1 MRMNV
6 KNVANL
12 LGVSEKTVY
21 RWVADKKI
29 PAFRVGDQVRFSRSE
44 IIEWASANRVSVS
57 PSISLEPDSETLPLP
72 TLAGALE
79 LGGIFFHVEATDRD
93 SSLRSV
99 VRALRLP
106 REVDPDLVYEMLRVR
121 EEMTST
127 GVGDGIAIPHPRSPL
142 PLHVDEPSVTL
153 CLLEEPVIFGALDG
167 IPVFALFT
175 ILTATARAHLHLLA
189 RIAFALRDPSV
200 QAALHERAS
209 RETLLLEIRRVESG
223 LHAPHEPQSVRGK
236 T

>member
-1 MRMNV
+1 MNV
-6 KNVANL
+6 RNVASL
-12 LGVSEKTVY
+12 LSVSEKTVY

-29 PAFRVGDQVRFSRSE
+29 PAFRIGDQVRFSRGE
-44 IIEWASANRVSVS
+44 IIEWASANRVPVS

-79 LGGIFFHVEATDRD
+79 LGGIFFHVEASDRD
-93 SSLRSV
+93 SALRSI

-127 GVGDGIAIPHPRSPL
+127 GVGNGIATPHPRSPL
-142 PLHVDEPSVTL
+142 LLHVDEPSVTL
-153 CLLEEPVIFGALDG
+153 CLLEESVEFGALDG

-175 ILTATARAHLHLLA
+175 ILSATARAHLHLLS
-189 RIAFALRDPSV
+189 RIAFALRDPDV
-200 QAALHERAS
+200 QAAIHERAS
-209 RETLLLEIRRVESG
+209 RETLLFEIRRVENG
-223 LHAPHEPQSVRGK
+223 LPVPDGPQSLRGK
-236 T
+236 A